1 MSDKTYKLPTPPPL
15 QHMQQQSQQ
24 QIRQATSRQQ
34 TQLPP
39 NANSDRALQ
48 DYLTQLALLDRQ
60 NKKRH
65 LMNQQWDDERRAQ
78 MRQNHGL
85 NRSQYFQMQ
94 LNLMEQQNKERLRM
108 HREQRKKTNGGA
120 RKDSKL

>member
-1 MSDKTYKLPTPPPL
+1 MSDKTYKLPTPAPL

-24 QIRQATSRQQ
+24 QIRQATSQQQ
-34 TQLPP
+34 TLLPP

-48 DYLTQLALLDRQ
+48 DYLTQLALLDQQ
-60 NKKRH
+60 NKKRS

-94 LNLMEQQNKERLRM
+94 LNSMEQQNKERLRM
-108 HREQRKKTNGGA
+108 HREQREKTNGGT